1 MMKTR
6 ITPILFFLIIGLFF
20 VSCRMSTGEAVADP
34 IEKEGISV
42 ARYDKLLD
50 EYVRF
55 NSFSAL
61 QKMNIEY
68 RQPTKILI
76 EDVLAIGQV
85 NDDYILHKLRTYY
98 SDTTL
103 LHLLADVQLHY
114 PDLDDV
120 EKELTKGFRNL
131 QKEVPGIHIPA
142 VYTQISALNESVVVS
157 DSLLGISLDKYMGED
172 YPLYKRFYYD
182 YQRQTMRPDR
192 IVPDCFVFYLMSQ
205 YPFPMDD
212 RRTLLDAMLHYG
224 KMNYVVRQLLELSSD
239 EDALGYSKEE
249 KEWCHE
255 HRKEVWNFIER
266 NNHLETTDPMVV
278 RQYIKPAPS
287 EIFFGD
293 KAPSLIGT
301 WLGAKIVASYMK
313 HHKEVSMQ
321 QLLEMTDYRKI
332 FEESKFKP

>member
-1 MMKTR
+1 MMRTR
-6 ITPILFFLIIGLFF
+6 KTPIFFFLIISLFF
-20 VSCRMSTGEAVADP
+20 ISCRKSTSEVVADP
-34 IEKEGISV
+34 IEKDGISV

-68 RQPTKILI
+68 RQPTKLLI
-76 EDVLAIGQV
+76 ENVLAIGQV

-103 LHLLADVQLHY
+103 LQLIADVGVQF
-114 PDLDDV
+114 PNLDNV
-120 EKELTKGFRNL
+120 EEGLTKGFLNL
-131 QKEVPGIHIPA
+131 QKEVPDIHIPQIYA
-142 VYTQISALNESVVVS
+142 QISALNESVVVS
-157 DSLLGISLDKYMGED
+157 DSLLGISLDKYMGDD

-192 IVPDCFVFYLMSQ
+192 IAPDCFVFFLMSQ
-205 YPFPMDD
+205 YPFPMED

-224 KMNYVVRQLLELSSD
+224 KMNYVVQQILELPSA

-249 KEWCHE
+249 KEWCRE
-255 HRKEVWNFIER
+255 HRKKVWDFIER
-266 NNHLETTDPMVV
+266 NNHLEATDPMVV

-287 EIFFGD
+287 EVFFGD
-293 KAPSLIGT
+293 EAPALIGT
-301 WLGAKIVASYMK
+301 WLGAKIVSSYMK
-313 HHKEVSMQ
+313 HHKEVSIR
-321 QLLEMTDYRKI
+321 QLLEMTDYRQL
-332 FEESKFKP
+332 FEESEFKP